1 MKIKDKLF
9 LGFGLYTLL
18 AAFLGFFAYKEL
30 RTVTVRLA
38 LVETADDIT
47 NTILEVRRY
56 EKVFLLLKD
65 KDSQQELKGYLG
77 ILKKDIDDIKIEII
91 KEIGGN
97 NHDMMKKAI
106 AEYENFF
113 NSVAENLKSQDELI
127 TIIRETGR
135 TIEKRSTGRDLQT
148 FLTLRKDE
156 KNLMLYKNEAA
167 YETFMKTLTSS
178 RLMQGREI
186 ERYTTLV
193 KKLYELYKQENASVN
208 KMRVKAR
215 EIQSF
220 TESLSKKERADI
232 GAILNKF
239 TNLLLYAL
247 LAIIILG
254 AIINIKLAT
263 SISTPIRDLEKI
275 TKKVTAGDLS
285 ESVAVEGNDEIAS
298 LAVSFNI
305 MEEKLRIALTRLENK
320 VIELREKQSQLVEA
334 EKLASIGIL
343 ATGIAHELNNPLT
356 SVLTFSHLMLEDLP
370 KEAPYYEKIKI
381 MARETE
387 RARNIV
393 RQLLSF
399 AKETPLNTMKIN
411 INRPVTEII
420 DSLIAQG
427 IFKDIELALNL
438 SDTLPVIYADPA
450 RIGQVVLNILLNA
463 VHAITTPGKIEVT
476 TRVMDNFLEIIFSD
490 TGCGISEEHITKIFD
505 PFFTTKD
512 LNKGT
517 GLGLAV
523 SYGIIKKHGG
533 EIRVESSV
541 GKGSTFIVRLPVNV

>member
-1 MKIKDKLF
+1 MKIRDKLF

-18 AAFLGFFAYKEL
+18 AAILCFFAYKEL

-38 LVETADDIT
+38 LVEIADDIT
-47 NTILEVRRY
+47 NTMLEIRRY

-91 KEIGGN
+91 KEIGEN

-135 TIEKRSTGRDLQT
+135 TIEKRGTGRDLQT

-178 RLMQGREI
+178 RLIQGREI
-186 ERYTTLV
+186 ERYRALV
-193 KKLYELYKQENASVN
+193 KKLYELYKHENASVN

-215 EIQSF
+215 EIQFF

-232 GAILNKF
+232 GAILKIF

-263 SISTPIRDLEKI
+263 SISTPIRNLEKI
-275 TKKVTAGDLS
+275 TKKVAVGDLS
-285 ESVAVEGNDEIAS
+285 ESMAVEGNDEIAS
-298 LAVSFNI
+298 LVVSFNI

-393 RQLLSF
+393 KQLLSF

-438 SDTLPVIYADPA
+438 SDTLPEIYADPA
-450 RIGQVVLNILLNA
+450 RIGQVLLNILLNA
-463 VHAITTPGKIEVT
+463 VHAITPPGKIEVA

-490 TGCGISEEHITKIFD
+490 TGCGIPEENITKIFD
-505 PFFTTKD
+505 PFFTTKE
-512 LNKGT
+512 LHKGT

>member
-1 MKIKDKLF
+1 MKIRDKLF

-18 AAFLGFFAYKEL
+18 AAILGFFAYKEL

-38 LVETADDIT
+38 LVEIADDIT

-65 KDSQQELKGYLG
+65 KGSQQELKGYLG

-91 KEIGGN
+91 KEIGEN
-97 NHDMMKKAI
+97 NHGMMKKAI

-113 NSVAENLKSQDELI
+113 NSVAENLRSQDELI

-135 TIEKRSTGRDLQT
+135 TLEKRAAGRDLQT

-167 YETFMKTLTSS
+167 YEAFVKTLTSS
-178 RLMQGREI
+178 RLVQSREI
-186 ERYTTLV
+186 ERYSTLM

-220 TESLSKKERADI
+220 AESLSKKERADI
-232 GAILNKF
+232 GAILKKF

-263 SISTPIRDLEKI
+263 SISTPIRNLEKI
-275 TKKVTAGDLS
+275 TKKVAVGDLS

-320 VIELREKQSQLVEA
+320 VIELREKQSRLVEA

-427 IFKDIELALNL
+427 IFRDIELTLNL
-438 SDTLPVIYADPA
+438 SDTLPEIYADPA

-463 VHAITTPGKIEVT
+463 VHAITPQGRIEVT

-505 PFFTTKD
+505 PFFTTKE
-512 LNKGT
+512 LHKGT